1 MNIPHGRGAMITE
14 MSEVIGV
21 EYFYVIN
28 GEAPELFPDAAYRK
42 TVKNQSR
49 ELKEIKCPHCGRFFT
64 TVSASARVELFR
76 NPQRKGVN
84 CHTVRKCR
92 ICHGDVGLILS

>member
-1 MNIPHGRGAMITE
+1 VVTE
-14 MSEVIGV
+14 TREIIGV
-21 EYFYVIN
+21 EYFYVIH
-28 GEAPELFPDAAYRK
+28 GEAPELFPAAAYRK
-42 TVKNQSR
+42 TGINNQSR

-64 TVSASARVELFR
+64 TVSVNARVELFR